1 MYNVN
6 PMQIIG
12 MIKRG
17 YNPQQLMMNFLEQNM
32 KGTPMGDNILNLAR
46 NGQTREI
53 EKIARELIEEQSC
66 FSLKDLAVNGND
78 LIEAGFEKGKGLGE
92 ILEYLLDE
100 VIEERAENEKE
111 TLLKIAKNK
120 FGE

>member
-17 YNPQQLMMNFLEQNM
+17 YNPQQLMMNILEQNM

-53 EKIARELIEEQSC
+53 EKIARNMMAQRGVDFDKEFNAFRQS
-66 FSLKDLAVNGND
+66 
-78 LIEAGFEKGKGLGE
+78 LG
-92 ILEYLLDE
+92 I
-100 VIEERAENEKE
+100 
-111 TLLKIAKNK
+111 
-120 FGE
+120 

>member
-1 MYNVN
+1 
-6 PMQIIG
+6 

-53 EKIARELIEEQSC
+53 EKIARNMMAQRGVDFDKEFNAFRQS
-66 FSLKDLAVNGND
+66 
-78 LIEAGFEKGKGLGE
+78 LG
-92 ILEYLLDE
+92 I
-100 VIEERAENEKE
+100 
-111 TLLKIAKNK
+111 
-120 FGE
+120 